1 MDKIIVT
8 GGLGYIGSHTAV
20 ELSKKFQVVV
30 VDDLSNSTI
39 EVLDGISKI
48 SNSIPIFEKLDLK
61 NKEDVKVLFEKHN
74 DSIGLIHFAAYKA
87 VGESVENPLKYYEN
101 NLSSLI
107 YILQEIDNLKK
118 PFNFIFSSSNSLWTS
133 KNSSNY

>member
-20 ELSKKFQVVV
+20 
-30 VDDLSNSTI
+30 
-39 EVLDGISKI
+39 GISKI

-118 PFNFIFSSSNSLWTS
+118 PFNFQLLK
-133 KNSSNY
+133 KNQ